1 MSLVIGTVRMKNEVC
16 AIKPVFPG
24 RQLLTSDMVDG
35 LILYIDTPS
44 TATQRPGRK
53 SGSKAWNGV
62 M

>member
-1 MSLVIGTVRMKNEVC
+1 MKNEVC